1 MAFDRKVHG
10 DSLLLKQIL
19 MNLTLNAIQYT
30 KAGMVEIR
38 FFDQAPTLCFSI
50 KDTGVGIPEAEQAHI
65 FKEFYRSD
73 QTRSEHEGLGLGLTI
88 VARLCR
94 LIGTTVNLESTP
106 GHGSTFTVSTPCPFI
121 SEVQKESNDRN
132 PSGSALEQ
140 TQSILFGKHIAVI
153 DDDENILD
161 AYHLLLASQGA
172 VVLSIPE
179 ADADLQAQ
187 LEHIDHIDCIL
198 CDYRLKQTTG
208 DVVIEKLRE
217 NYNTEIPAIIVTG
230 DTSPR
235 HISIFEKMN
244 VPVLYKPVTFQDIVI
259 ELERVLSRH

>member
-1 MAFDRKVHG
+1 MLF
-10 DSLLLKQIL
+10 
-19 MNLTLNAIQYT
+19 
-30 KAGMVEIR
+30 
-38 FFDQAPTLCFSI
+38 
-50 KDTGVGIPEAEQAHI
+50 
-65 FKEFYRSD
+65 RS
-73 QTRSEHEGLGLGLTI
+73 
-88 VARLCR
+88 
-94 LIGTTVNLESTP
+94 
-106 GHGSTFTVSTPCPFI
+106 
-121 SEVQKESNDRN
+121 

-259 ELERVLSRH
+259 ALERVLSRH